1 MDQEA
6 VVAINQPILKS
17 SMMSWQEK
25 MQQAIIYI
33 IITLFALTCILPF
46 ILVIIVSFTAEAS
59 IIRHGYSFFPA
70 EWSLDAYRVLFGPT
84 SMVFNSYIVTVFV
97 TAVGTLAAILM
108 TFGAAYALASRHCR
122 YRDGLALYFY
132 ITMVFSAGLVPWY
145 LINRNLGIYN
155 NIWALIIPS
164 LMFSPF
170 NMFLMRNFIRGI
182 PEELNDSARID
193 GAGEIRTAFSIYLPL
208 CLPTIATISLFYA
221 IGYWNNFFNALML
234 VHERTLF
241 PLQLILFRIASEMS
255 QMNMTPDGVARAMP
269 PREGFTM
276 ATALITMGPIILL
289 YPFLQRYFVKGIVL
303 GAVKG

>member
-1 MDQEA
+1 
-6 VVAINQPILKS
+6 
-17 SMMSWQEK
+17 
-25 MQQAIIYI
+25 
-33 IITLFALTCILPF
+33 
-46 ILVIIVSFTAEAS
+46 
-59 IIRHGYSFFPA
+59 
-70 EWSLDAYRVLFGPT
+70 
-84 SMVFNSYIVTVFV
+84 MVFNAYGVTIFV
-97 TAVGTLAAILM
+97 TIVGTLAAILM
-108 TFGAAYALASRHCR
+108 TFGAAYALANRQCR

>member
-1 MDQEA
+1 MNQEA
-6 VVAINQPILKS
+6 VVKTNQPILKS

-25 MQQAIIYI
+25 TQQVIIYI
-33 IITLFALTCILPF
+33 IVTVFALTCILPF
-46 ILVIIVSFTAEAS
+46 ILVVIVSFTAEAS

-70 EWSLDAYRVLFGPT
+70 EWSLSAYRVLFGPT
-84 SMVFNSYIVTVFV
+84 SMVLNSYIVTIFV
-97 TAVGTLAAILM
+97 TATGTFAATLI
-108 TFGAAYALASRHCR
+108 TFGASYALASRHCR
-122 YRDGLALYFY
+122 YRDKLALYFY
-132 ITMVFSAGLVPWY
+132 ITMIFSAGLVPWY
-145 LINRNLGIYN
+145 LINRNLGLYN
-155 NIWALIIPS
+155 NVWALIVPS

-182 PEELNDSARID
+182 PDELNDSARID
-193 GAGEIRTAFSIYLPL
+193 GAGEVRVAFNIYLPL
-208 CLPTIATISLFYA
+208 CLPTIATVSLFYA

-234 VHERTLF
+234 VHDRELF
-241 PLQLILFRIASEMS
+241 PLQVILFRIASEMS